1 MEENDGD
8 FTDSFFRNIYKRT
21 VRNMLRKMAISIRAL
36 PESDTIELLDSVAQE
51 LRQGY
56 EELAISAERELSGRH
71 FIFSRHGKELYP
83 YFEESD
89 AAVVPGCILPI
100 KEGRLVAS
108 VDSSCVLIGETSDGA
123 LYAARAAVGISYEG
137 MVRRFVRL
145 GPVLVYVS
153 RNGVAGI
160 RAEVTSLELDAL
172 ISDHSVAERAIRNK
186 IERRVI
192 ESLLSSSEEVV
203 VMADGSL
210 KHPFGQFSGSLPS
223 PRVRNNGLIGFSKSS
238 NLIFSEGAVGSL
250 SRARGAVYHILDQGP
265 VSTLLAKFC
274 TDGLVFRLDLLNT
287 REEVPDVLG
296 KLLWNDAFP
305 AGYPESLKLA
315 HHLSVFTKADGE
327 AIRALVTRRFRLRRV
342 PTITLRRI
350 ALGGFNGG
358 A

>member
-1 MEENDGD
+1 
-8 FTDSFFRNIYKRT
+8 
-21 VRNMLRKMAISIRAL
+21 MLRKMATTIRAL

-71 FIFSRHGKELYP
+71 FIFSRYGKELYP
-83 YFEESD
+83 YFEEVD

-108 VDSSCVLIGETSDGA
+108 VDSSCVLVGETSDGA

-145 GPVLVYVS
+145 GPVLIYVS
-153 RNGVAGI
+153 RSGVTGI

-186 IERRVI
+186 IERRVM
-192 ESLLSSSEEVV
+192 ESLLSSRKEVV

-223 PRVRNNGLIGFSKSS
+223 PRARNNCLIGFSKSS
-238 NLIFSEGAVGSL
+238 NLILSEGAVGSL
-250 SRARGAVYHILDQGP
+250 SRARGATYHVLDEGP
-265 VSTLLAKFC
+265 VITLLAKFC
-274 TDGLVFRLDLLNT
+274 TDGLVFRLDLVNSK
-287 REEVPDVLG
+287 EEVRETLG
-296 KLLWNDAFP
+296 RVLWNDAFP

-327 AIRALVTRRFRLRRV
+327 AIKALVTRRFRLRRV

>member
-1 MEENDGD
+1 
-8 FTDSFFRNIYKRT
+8 
-21 VRNMLRKMAISIRAL
+21 MATTIRAL

-71 FIFSRHGKELYP
+71 FIFSRYGKELYP

-137 MVRRFVRL
+137 LVRRFVRL

-153 RNGVAGI
+153 RSGVTGI
-160 RAEVTSLELDAL
+160 RADVTSLELDAL
-172 ISDHSVAERAIRNK
+172 MSDHSVAERAIRNK
-186 IERRVI
+186 VERRVI
-192 ESLLSSSEEVV
+192 ESLLSSSEELV

-210 KHPFGQFSGSLPS
+210 KHPFGQFSGSLPL
-223 PRVRNNGLIGFSKSS
+223 RRAHNNCLIGLSKSS
-238 NLIFSEGAVGSL
+238 QLIFSEGAVGSV
-250 SRARGAVYHILDQGP
+250 SKARGAAYHILEDGP
-265 VSTLLAKFC
+265 LTTLLAKFC

-287 REEVPDVLG
+287 REEAPEVLG
-296 KLLWNDAFP
+296 RVLWNDTFP

-315 HHLSVFTKADGE
+315 HHLSVFTKADAE
-327 AIRALVTRRFRLRRV
+327 AIKALVTRRFRLRRV

>member
-1 MEENDGD
+1 VEENDGD

-71 FIFSRHGKELYP
+71 FIFSRYGKELYP

>member
-1 MEENDGD
+1 
-8 FTDSFFRNIYKRT
+8 
-21 VRNMLRKMAISIRAL
+21 LRKMATTIRAL
-36 PESDTIELLDSVAQE
+36 PESDAIELLDSVAQE

-71 FIFSRHGKELYP
+71 FIFSRYGRELYP

-89 AAVVPGCILPI
+89 AAVVPGCIFPI

-108 VDSSCVLIGETSDGA
+108 VDSSCVLVGETSDGA

-137 MVRRFVRL
+137 IVRRFVRL
-145 GPVLVYVS
+145 GPALVYVS
-153 RNGVAGI
+153 RSGVTGI

-186 IERRVI
+186 IERRVM
-192 ESLLSSSEEVV
+192 ESLLSSREELV

-223 PRVRNNGLIGFSKSS
+223 PRARNNLLIGFSKSS
-238 NLIFSEGAVGSL
+238 NLILSEGAVGSL
-250 SRARGAVYHILDQGP
+250 SRARGAAYHVLDDDGP
-265 VSTLLAKFC
+265 VITLLAKFC
-274 TDGLVFRLDLLNT
+274 TDGLVFRLDLVNT
-287 REEVPDVLG
+287 REEVSDVLG
-296 KLLWNDAFP
+296 RVLWNDAFP

-315 HHLSVFTKADGE
+315 HYLSVFTKADGE
-327 AIRALVTRRFRLRRV
+327 AIKALVTKRFRLKRL
-342 PTITLRRI
+342 PTFTLRRI

>member
-1 MEENDGD
+1 
-8 FTDSFFRNIYKRT
+8 
-21 VRNMLRKMAISIRAL
+21 MATTIRVL

-71 FIFSRHGKELYP
+71 FIFSRYGRELYP

-89 AAVVPGCILPI
+89 AAVVPGCIFPI

-108 VDSSCVLIGETSDGA
+108 VDSSCVLVGETSDGA

-137 MVRRFVRL
+137 IVRRFVRL
-145 GPVLVYVS
+145 GPALVYVS
-153 RNGVAGI
+153 RSGVTGI

-186 IERRVI
+186 IERRVM
-192 ESLLSSSEEVV
+192 ESLLSSREELV

-223 PRVRNNGLIGFSKSS
+223 PRAHNNCLIGFSKS
-238 NLIFSEGAVGSL
+238 
-250 SRARGAVYHILDQGP
+250 
-265 VSTLLAKFC
+265 
-274 TDGLVFRLDLLNT
+274 DGLVFRLDLVNSK
-287 REEVPDVLG
+287 EEVPEMLG
-296 KLLWNDAFP
+296 RVLWNDAFP

-315 HHLSVFTKADGE
+315 HHLSVFTKADGQ
-327 AIRALVTRRFRLRRV
+327 AIKALVTKRFRLRRV
-342 PTITLRRI
+342 PTFTLRRI